1 MSFQGFDKLD
11 LTNVEV
17 GSTNMMEAGINLLT
31 VSEFEVKPAS
41 SNPDNKVLHVTFSV
55 EGGGEIKQFFKVH
68 NANPEATR
76 IGLEQLKRFLIAA
89 KAEDPNKPSTSLV
102 KGLKVK
108 ADLQK
113 GKPNQEGRS
122 YLEIKRFFDA
132 EDADAKASA
141 PPATAENSGDDF
153 SEDDI
158 PF

>member
-17 GSTNMMEAGINLLT
+17 GSTSMMEAGINLLT

-41 SNPDNKVLHVTFSV
+41 SNPNNKVLHVTFSV
-55 EGGGEIKQFFKVH
+55 EGGGEIKQFFNVH

-89 KAEDPNKPSTSLV
+89 KAEDPNRPATLV

-132 EDADAKASA
+132 EDSDAKASP
-141 PPATAENSGDDF
+141 PPATAENSGGDF
-153 SEDDI
+153 PNDDI